1 MEPTNDVKEI
11 LHALIF
17 AVLFVM
23 LFVILM
29 PVLLKFMDA
38 RAGKIAYAL
47 LAAGAVALALR
58 LRALARR
65 I

>member
-1 MEPTNDVKEI
+1 LEPNNDVKEV
-11 LHALIF
+11 LNALIF
-17 AVLFVM
+17 SVLFVM
-23 LFVILM
+23 FFVILM

-47 LAAGAVALALR
+47 LSAAAVALAVR